1 MSDNLDNRDR
11 DLNGRIREKNSN
23 TKVGT
28 LRETYGDNFAEGWR
42 SDAHL
47 RTVLDDAGI
56 ETLSEYLKQQH
67 GR

>member
-28 LRETYGDNFAEGWR
+28 LRKTYGEDFAEGWR

-47 RTVLDDAGI
+47 GTVLDEASVDS
-56 ETLSEYLKQQH
+56 LSEYLKQQR